1 MREIRKLIKNK
12 LLYIVLL
19 ISILITV
26 ANAIMGAIQYHAD
39 YALYSRLYSEF
50 PDAIAMVSAHQYWM
64 GLSDSF
70 FSSFFYFIF
79 PLLIGIPIVDSI
91 FREKSS
97 GNVEYILT
105 KESRFRYYSRK
116 FIFTYLSGTVLFAF
130 PLLIGILISN
140 LVSGQWNFS
149 AYTDV
154 YNKMINGTAS
164 FADNVF
170 DGQKKE
176 MFTDLLAKSPYLYIC
191 IYYLIASFYAGMYAC
206 FGLAISLFLKN
217 RYLVILSPLMLY
229 LGFWL
234 LCSLI
239 GKVSIDPF
247 NFLDPRQPVN
257 NLSYSSFYINF
268 IIGMLT
274 IVIIYIL
281 GVKKNSDTI

>member
-1 MREIRKLIKNK
+1 MCEIRKLIKSK
-12 LLYIVLL
+12 LLYFVLL
-19 ISILITV
+19 VSFLIAL
-26 ANAIMGAIQYHAD
+26 ANAIMGSIQYHTD
-39 YALYSRLYSEF
+39 SALYNRLYSEF

-97 GNVEYILT
+97 GNVEYILV
-105 KESRFRYYSRK
+105 KESRLSYYSRK
-116 FIFTYLSGTVLFAF
+116 FIFTYFSGVILFAL
-130 PLLIGILISN
+130 PLLFGILISN
-140 LVSGQWNFS
+140 LFSGQWDFA
-149 AYTDV
+149 AYTEV
-154 YNKMINGTAS
+154 YKKMINGTAS

-176 MFTDLLAKSPYLYIC
+176 MFSDLLAKSPYLYIF
-191 IYYLIASFYAGMYAC
+191 IYYLIASLYAGMYVC
-206 FGLAISLFLKN
+206 FGLAISLFLKS
-217 RYLVILSPLMLY
+217 RYLVILSPLILY

-257 NLSYSSFYINF
+257 NLSYSSFYIHF
-268 IIGMLT
+268 IVGMLT
-274 IVIIYIL
+274 IVIIYII

>member
-1 MREIRKLIKNK
+1 MCELRKLIKNK
-12 LLYIVLL
+12 LLYIVLF
-19 ISILITV
+19 ISIFIVLV
-26 ANAIMGAIQYHAD
+26 NAIMGSIQYNTEYD
-39 YALYSRLYSEF
+39 LYNRLYSKF
-50 PDAIAMVSAHQYWM
+50 PDAIAMISPHQYWM

-79 PLLIGIPIVDSI
+79 PLLIGLPIVDSI

-105 KESRFRYYSRK
+105 KESRLRYYSRK
-116 FIFTYLSGTVLFAF
+116 FIFTYFSGVILFAF

-140 LVSGQWNFS
+140 LVNGQWDFS

-154 YNKMINGTAS
+154 YKKVMNGTAT

-176 MFTDLLAKSPYLYIC
+176 MFSDLLAKSPYLYIF
-191 IYYLIASFYAGMYAC
+191 IYYLIGSLYAGMYAC

-217 RYLVILSPLMLY
+217 RYLVVLSPLMLY

>member
-1 MREIRKLIKNK
+1 MYEMRKLLKNQ
-12 LLYIVLL
+12 LLYIILF
-19 ISILITV
+19 IIILIII
-26 ANAIMGAIQYHAD
+26 ANAVMGSIQYHND
-39 YALYSRLYSEF
+39 YDLYKRLYSEF
-50 PDAIAMVSAHQYWM
+50 PDAISMVSSHQYWM

-91 FREKSS
+91 FREKVS
-97 GNVEYILT
+97 GNVEHILT
-105 KESRFRYYSRK
+105 KESRFRYYCRK
-116 FIFTYLSGTVLFAF
+116 FIFTYISGVILFAL

-154 YNKMINGTAS
+154 YKKMINGTAS

-176 MFTDLLAKSPYLYIC
+176 MFSGLLAKSPYLYIV
-191 IYYLIASFYAGMYAC
+191 IYYLIASLYAGMYAC
-206 FGLAISLFLKN
+206 FGLAISLFSKN
-217 RYLVILSPLMLY
+217 RYIIILSPLILY

-234 LCSLI
+234 LCSLV

-268 IIGMLT
+268 IVGMLT
-274 IVIIYIL
+274 IVFIYIV

>member
-1 MREIRKLIKNK
+1 MCELRKLIKNK
-12 LLYIVLL
+12 LLYIVLF
-19 ISILITV
+19 ISIFIV
-26 ANAIMGAIQYHAD
+26 FANAIMGSIQYHTEYD
-39 YALYSRLYSEF
+39 LYNRLYREF
-50 PDAIAMVSAHQYWM
+50 PDAIAMISPYQYWM

-79 PLLIGIPIVDSI
+79 PLLIGLPIVDSV

-105 KESRFRYYSRK
+105 KESRLRYYSRK
-116 FIFTYLSGTVLFAF
+116 FIFTYFSGVILFAF

-140 LVSGQWNFS
+140 LVNGQWDFS

-154 YNKMINGTAS
+154 YKKVINGTAS

-176 MFTDLLAKSPYLYIC
+176 MFSDLLAKSPYLYIC
-191 IYYLIASFYAGMYAC
+191 IYYLIAALYAGMYAC

-217 RYLVILSPLMLY
+217 RYIVILSPLMLY

-268 IIGMLT
+268 IIGMLI

>member
-1 MREIRKLIKNK
+1 MCELRKLIKNK
-12 LLYIVLL
+12 LLYIVLF
-19 ISILITV
+19 ISICIVLV
-26 ANAIMGAIQYHAD
+26 NAIIGSIQYNTEYD
-39 YALYSRLYSEF
+39 LYNRLYSKF
-50 PDAIAMVSAHQYWM
+50 PDALAMISPHQYWM

-79 PLLIGIPIVDSI
+79 PLLIGLPIVDSI

-105 KESRFRYYSRK
+105 KESRLRYYSRK
-116 FIFTYLSGTVLFAF
+116 FIFTYFSGVILFAF

-140 LVSGQWNFS
+140 LVNGQWDFS

-154 YNKMINGTAS
+154 YKKVMNGTAS

-176 MFTDLLAKSPYLYIC
+176 MFSDLLAKSPYLYIC
-191 IYYLIASFYAGMYAC
+191 IYYLIAALYAGMYAC

-217 RYLVILSPLMLY
+217 RYIVLLSPLMLY

-247 NFLDPRQPVN
+247 NFLDPRQPVH

>member
-1 MREIRKLIKNK
+1 MYEMRKLLKNQ
-12 LLYIVLL
+12 LLYIILF
-19 ISILITV
+19 IIILIII
-26 ANAIMGAIQYHAD
+26 ANAVMGSIQYHND
-39 YALYSRLYSEF
+39 YDLYKRLYSEF
-50 PDAIAMVSAHQYWM
+50 PDAISMVSSHQYWM

-91 FREKSS
+91 FREKVS
-97 GNVEYILT
+97 GNVEHIFT
-105 KESRFRYYSRK
+105 KESRFGYYCRK
-116 FIFTYLSGTVLFAF
+116 FIFTYISGVILFAL

-154 YNKMINGTAS
+154 YKKMINGTAS

-176 MFTDLLAKSPYLYIC
+176 MFSGLLAKSPYLYIV
-191 IYYLIASFYAGMYAC
+191 IYYLIASLYAGMYAC
-206 FGLAISLFLKN
+206 FGLAISLFSKN
-217 RYLVILSPLMLY
+217 RYIIILSPLILY

-234 LCSLI
+234 LCSLV

-268 IIGMLT
+268 IVGMLT
-274 IVIIYIL
+274 IVFIYIV

>member
-1 MREIRKLIKNK
+1 MCELRKLIKNK
-12 LLYIVLL
+12 LLYIVLF
-19 ISILITV
+19 ISIFIVL
-26 ANAIMGAIQYHAD
+26 ANAIMGSIQYNTEFD
-39 YALYSRLYSEF
+39 LYNRLYSEF
-50 PDAIAMVSAHQYWM
+50 PDAIAMISPHQYWM

-79 PLLIGIPIVDSI
+79 PLLIGLPIVDSV

-97 GNVEYILT
+97 GNIEYILT
-105 KESRFRYYSRK
+105 KESRLRYYSRK
-116 FIFTYLSGTVLFAF
+116 FIFTYFSGVILFAI
-130 PLLIGILISN
+130 PLLIGIIISN
-140 LVSGQWNFS
+140 LVNGQWDFS
-149 AYTDV
+149 SYTDV
-154 YNKMINGTAS
+154 YKKVMNGTAS

-176 MFTDLLAKSPYLYIC
+176 MFSDLLAESPYFYIC
-191 IYYLIASFYAGMYAC
+191 IYYLIAAFYAGMYAC

-217 RYLVILSPLMLY
+217 RYIVILSPLMLY

-239 GKVSIDPF
+239 GKVSVDPF

-274 IVIIYIL
+274 IVVIYIL